1 MAVEGDA
8 AAFDCV
14 LAPCFTNWSCCC
26 CRRRCIWLQ
35 CRCCLSCCCCR
46 QLAHAAALLTTGAAS
61 LLPQNRMN
69 KLESLRL
76 EVDSRR
82 RTVGKLGKKVGC
94 SCCCACR

>member
-1 MAVEGDA
+1 MLRPLVCAGT
-8 AAFDCV
+8 
-14 LAPCFTNWSCCC
+14 LLHKLGLLRTGYCCG
-26 CRRRCIWLQ
+26 CIWLQ
-35 CRCCLSCCCCR
+35 CHCCLSCCCCR
-46 QLAHAAALLTTGAAS
+46 QLAHAAALLTAGAAC

-94 SCCCACR
+94 CCCACR